1 MKRYTEID
9 QVLKDVDNGIIIY
22 SGSANYKIIKKGFSY
37 YIKASTGFMINL
49 FDEEGNLNEDL
60 HKFFSIWYML
70 EETIKNKEQNLRL
83 LMETL
88 RSELNQKRLKFN
100 SNKND

>member
-1 MKRYTEID
+1 
-9 QVLKDVDNGIIIY
+9 
-22 SGSANYKIIKKGFSY
+22 
-37 YIKASTGFMINL
+37 
-49 FDEEGNLNEDL
+49 
-60 HKFFSIWYML
+60 ML